1 MERREFIRAAG
12 LAAFTAAL
20 PETPAGAEAPAAAQ
34 GEGYGLIGWMDS
46 SPGQRDALAAIL
58 AEGMGAMPG
67 CRLYHIAADAAAP
80 DRLWITESWDS
91 REAHAASLK
100 LPAVGEAIR
109 RGRPL
114 IAGMARVA
122 ETLPVAVVSTKV

>member
-80 DRLWITESWDS
+80 DRLWITESWDN
-91 REAHAASLK
+91 RQAHAASLN
-100 LPAVGEAIR
+100 LPAVREAIR

-114 IAGMARVA
+114 IAGMERVA
-122 ETLPVAVVSTKV
+122 ETKPIGGVAKI

>member
-1 MERREFIRAAG
+1 MAAD
-12 LAAFTAAL
+12 TAAL
-20 PETPAGAEAPAAAQ
+20 PATAAAASATSPAG
-34 GEGYGLIGWMDS
+34 GYGLIGWMDAA
-46 SPGQRDALAAIL
+46 PGRRDELAAIL
-58 AEGMGAMPG
+58 AEGTGAMPG
-67 CRLYHIAADAAAP
+67 CRLYHIAADAALP
-80 DRLWITESWDS
+80 DRLWIAESWDS